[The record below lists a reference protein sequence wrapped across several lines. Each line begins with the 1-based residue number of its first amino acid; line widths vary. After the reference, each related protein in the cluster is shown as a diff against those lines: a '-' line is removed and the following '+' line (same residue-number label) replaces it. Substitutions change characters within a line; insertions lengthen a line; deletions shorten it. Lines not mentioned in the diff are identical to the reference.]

1 MFGRARNTQ
10 IARRADA
17 LAAALSRRRRAGRG
31 AEDAKPRA
39 MRVIEGYRAH
49 GRGKIGAEIEVRR
62 IRLQGA
68 GDEARRRLAAA
79 MDDHA

>member
-1 MFGRARNTQ
+1 
-10 IARRADA
+10 
-17 LAAALSRRRRAGRG
+17 
-31 AEDAKPRA
+31 

-49 GRGKIGAEIEVRR
+49 GRGEISAEIEIWRVG
-62 IRLQGA
+62 LQGA